1 MHPEALAAMTELLTR
16 YDGPQPA
23 DVLDVGAYD
32 VNGTYRPLVEGLGWR
47 YTGLDVAAGPNV
59 DIVSRDPY
67 RFAVLDGRYD
77 VVMTG
82 STMEHVE
89 AIWLWVP
96 DLVRVLKPGGMLAIV
111 THWQF
116 PEHRYPVDCWR
127 IMPDGMRYLFDQ
139 TRQLRDYQIAI
150 VSPYDIAATAYKVP
164 ARRMPESA
172 VQTPAEHAAALMQR
186 RTSWR

>member
-1 MHPEALAAMTELLTR
+1 MHHEALAAMTDLLKR
-16 YDGPQPA
+16 YDGPPPVQA
-23 DVLDVGAYD
+23 LDVGAYD
-32 VNGTYRPLVEGLGWR
+32 VNGTYRPLVTSLGWS
-47 YTGLDVAAGPNV
+47 YVGLDVSAGPNV
-59 DIVSRDPY
+59 DVVSRDPY
-67 RFAVLDGRYD
+67 HFPIFDGSFD

-96 DLVRVLKPGGMLAIV
+96 ELVRVLKPGGMLAIV

-139 TRQLRDYQIAI
+139 TRQLTGYQIAI
-150 VSPYDIAATAYKVP
+150 VSPYDIAATAYKLP
-164 ARRMPESA
+164 ARRMPELA
-172 VQTPAEHAAALMQR
+172 VQTPAEHAAALLQR
-186 RTSWR
+186 RS